1 MATVATAPATAT
13 MDDLIASLGGSMH
26 VSQEGYDLKALQ
38 EYLAQTMV
46 RPSLPLSPNPAF
58 RPIPPSRSAS
68 STRKPSS
75 LPSSYT
81 YPDGGMNMNM
91 SLNQAYPYPS
101 PMSSTFS
108 SYAEEPQLL
117 NAATPTGIQRPGTL
131 RRSSSYGFGCA
142 INVNVAAPSS
152 PSASYSA
159 FESDAF
165 APLWQ
170 QQQMEVQDPWA
181 KMRSAQQGD
190 AFHQYGYNSAT
201 HGQENAFA
209 GPSQPS
215 GFGAF
220 RPAQGFGLAQ
230 QGYPMQLGHSPPT
243 PPAEDDEEMDEDY
256 IDAEMDEEEEEE
268 EDRVERVMGLSAM
281 DGAEG
286 QYADGDEMYGR
297 GRRKF

>member
-1 MATVATAPATAT
+1 

-81 YPDGGMNMNM
+81 FPDGGMNM
-91 SLNQAYPYPS
+91 NQAYPYPS
-101 PMSSTFS
+101 PISTAFS
-108 SYAEEPQLL
+108 SYADEPQLL

-170 QQQMEVQDPWA
+170 QQQMESQDPWA
-181 KMRSAQQGD
+181 KIRAAQQGD
-190 AFHQYGYNSAT
+190 AFHQYGYNSAS
-201 HGQENAFA
+201 HGQDNAFA
-209 GPSQPS
+209 GSSQSS

-230 QGYPMQLGHSPPT
+230 QTYPMGIGGSPPT
-243 PPAEDDEEMDEDY
+243 PPAEDDEEMDEEY
-256 IDAEMDEEEEEE
+256 IDCEMDEEEEE
-268 EDRVERVMGLSAM
+268 EDRVERVMGLSAL
-281 DGAEG
+281 DGSED
-286 QYADGDEMYGR
+286 QYADGDEMFGR

>member
-1 MATVATAPATAT
+1 

-58 RPIPPSRSAS
+58 RPIPPSRSVS

-75 LPSSYT
+75 LPGSYT
-81 YPDGGMNMNM
+81 YPDGSMN
-91 SLNQAYPYPS
+91 LNQAYPYPS
-101 PMSSTFS
+101 PISSTFS
-108 SYAEEPQLL
+108 SYAEEPAMLSG
-117 NAATPTGIQRPGTL
+117 ATPTGLQRPGTL

-142 INVNVAAPSS
+142 INVNIAAPSS

-159 FESDAF
+159 FETDAF

-170 QQQMEVQDPWA
+170 QQQQMEAQDPWA

-190 AFHQYGYNSAT
+190 AFHQYGYNST
-201 HGQENAFA
+201 SHVQENAFA
-209 GPSQPS
+209 GPSQS
-215 GFGAF
+215 TGFGAF
-220 RPAQGFGLAQ
+220 RPAQGFGLSH
-230 QGYPMQLGHSPPT
+230 QGYPLQMPMGIGGSPPT
-243 PPAEDDEEMDEDY
+243 PPAEDDEEMDEDF
-256 IDAEMDEEEEEE
+256 IDDEMDEEEEE
-268 EDRVERVMGLSAM
+268 EDRVERVMGLTSM

-286 QYADGDEMYGR
+286 QCADGDDMFGR